1 MKSSL
6 LFVLA
11 AVSSIFAAESEAK
24 LETGCKP
31 CAQPCPPRCSEA
43 TILQAAQILV
53 NDLCGIFESTSLVQL
68 QTLVTQ
74 RSTLETVFLTDLG
87 CVDSGVVNFLA
98 GAIPLLPVLS
108 CSTAPT
114 VTSSYIDNNKRVV
127 VFAEGPLTLNSEIVN
142 VKARYTFESINGGC
156 ELKLVDALVRQV
168 ECI

>member
-6 LFVLA
+6 IFVLA

-24 LETGCKP
+24 LEAGCKP

-43 TILQAAQILV
+43 TLLQAAQILV
-53 NDLCGIFESTSLVQL
+53 NDLCAIFETTSLVQL

-74 RSTLETVFLTDLG
+74 RSTLETVFLANLG
-87 CVDSGVVNFLA
+87 CVDSGVVNFLS

-108 CSTAPT
+108 CANAPI
-114 VTSSYIDNNKRVV
+114 VTSSYIDINKRVV
-127 VFAEGPLTLNSEIVN
+127 VFAEGQITLSGELIN

-156 ELKLVDALVRQV
+156 ELQLVDALIRQV